1 MPASVILP
9 TRIRVDPVVLTTRR
23 GVVADALAAAAER
36 ALISSRDVVLAPRGG
51 YASVRLRPP
60 RITWSGGG
68 LHRVP
73 VAVHTDVEAL
83 VRATFSQAA
92 VDAGL
97 YTSQV
102 PSPRPRPC
110 CRPRFGNQPKSID
123 LCRMAMPT

>member
-73 VAVHTDVEAL
+73 VAVRTDVEAL

-97 YTSQV
+97 YDFASAV
-102 PSPRPRPC
+102 APAPPVLPAEIREPAEEH
-110 CRPRFGNQPKSID
+110 RFVQDGD
-123 LCRMAMPT
+123 AT